1 MRRSL
6 KLLICSFIIGFS
18 IFLITQPSW
27 AYPFW
32 AQQKF
37 ENPREATGKIVCAN
51 CHVASMP
58 TRAEVPQAV
67 AADSVF
73 KTVVEIPYKKDLQE
87 IGADGSKVPLQ
98 DGAVSYTHLTLP
110 TILLV

>member
-1 MRRSL
+1 MSRSL
-6 KLLICSFIIGFS
+6 KLFLFSVFIGFS
-18 IFLITQPSW
+18 IFLIPQATW

-73 KTVVEIPYKKDLQE
+73 KTVVEYLIKRTYKRLELMEAKFL
-87 IGADGSKVPLQ
+87 SKLEPL
-98 DGAVSYTHLTLP
+98 
-110 TILLV
+110 

>member
-1 MRRSL
+1 MSRSL
-6 KLLICSFIIGFS
+6 KFFLCSLFLGFS
-18 IFLITQPSW
+18 IFLIPQPSW

-73 KTVVEIPYKKDLQE
+73 KTVVEIPYKRIFKKLALM
-87 IGADGSKVPLQ
+87 GAKFLSK
-98 DGAVSYTHLTLP
+98 
-110 TILLV
+110 